1 MLGGFQGLNVCQ
13 PGGEL
18 LTRGHS
24 RGGWKWI
31 LWWSLGLEPESLWH
45 FIPETGSAATS
56 LIIIWR
62 GAFVSLEAED
72 WVNSIDVH
80 YHREKLFCMNVPGMP
95 VNHVDP
101 SLPQMIS
108 LLVAGSW
115 GDQGAFRVLAT
126 WSPQEELFAFQCL
139 CKNKAIS
146 LCHSVHRHSELSD
159 SQLAAQFL
167 SRAVNPFSF
176 PISVGTTHQ
185 LSQKMG
191 FAWSVEKWLSHLCP
205 VSMSSASIPSGN
217 MSPMR
222 TFTQVLSCM
231 MSVGSVGKSKARLWR
246 SALSKTFCNC

>member
-31 LWWSLGLEPESLWH
+31 PWWSLGLEPESLWH
-45 FIPETGSAATS
+45 FLPETGSAATS

-101 SLPQMIS
+101 SSPQKIS
-108 LLVAGSW
+108 QLVAGSW

-139 CKNKAIS
+139 CKNKAVF
-146 LCHSVHRHSELSD
+146 LCHSVHRHSELFG
-159 SQLAAQFL
+159 SQLAALCFWAEQLIL
-167 SRAVNPFSF
+167 SPSLFRLE
-176 PISVGTTHQ
+176 Q
-185 LSQKMG
+185 LTSCHRKWVLKCLVCGKM
-191 FAWSVEKWLSHLCP
+191 AL
-205 VSMSSASIPSGN
+205 PSL
-217 MSPMR
+217 P
-222 TFTQVLSCM
+222 C
-231 MSVGSVGKSKARLWR
+231 
-246 SALSKTFCNC
+246 